1 MNYLKLVSDRGGGGD
16 VIAPPAVS
24 VLIFVTQK
32 PNDNF
37 SLAFLLTFMQKK
49 NLDFHIEI
57 LSCTTGCPRRNC
69 PE

>member
-1 MNYLKLVSDRGGGGD
+1 MNYLKLVSDRGGGD

-37 SLAFLLTFMQKK
+37 SFAFLLTFMPKQAEKLK
-49 NLDFHIEI
+49 SREMKE
-57 LSCTTGCPRRNC
+57 G
-69 PE
+69 

>member
-1 MNYLKLVSDRGGGGD
+1 MTYLKLVSDRGGGD

-37 SLAFLLTFMQKK
+37 SFAFLLTFMPKQAE
-49 NLDFHIEI
+49 L
-57 LSCTTGCPRRNC
+57 RN
-69 PE
+69 EGRMKDE